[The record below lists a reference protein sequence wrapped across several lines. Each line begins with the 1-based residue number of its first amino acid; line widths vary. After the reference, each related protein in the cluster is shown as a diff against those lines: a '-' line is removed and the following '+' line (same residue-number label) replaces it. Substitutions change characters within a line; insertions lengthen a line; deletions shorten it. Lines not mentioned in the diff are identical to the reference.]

1 MGFPA
6 FHAVRLPYFSPR
18 NVQHIA
24 ASKGAFA
31 GIRADGKVVTWGG
44 SGYGGDS
51 SNLDDSSL

>member
-1 MGFPA
+1 M
-6 FHAVRLPYFSPR
+6 FHAVRLPYVSYVFPR

-31 GIRADGKVVTWGG
+31 GIRADGKVVAWGG

-51 SNLDDSSL
+51 SNLDDTSQ